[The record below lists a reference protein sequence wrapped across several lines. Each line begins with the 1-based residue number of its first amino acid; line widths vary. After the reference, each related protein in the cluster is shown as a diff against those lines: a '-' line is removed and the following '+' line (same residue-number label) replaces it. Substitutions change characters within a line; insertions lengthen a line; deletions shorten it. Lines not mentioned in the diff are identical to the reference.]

1 MHARTPA
8 GDPSS
13 PTGPIHLGETAA
25 KDRPASPSER
35 QQRGTQSAAI
45 ELSVLAAGG
54 YRWSGKDIDGPGD
67 HGTTQP
73 RRHAGSDP
81 NPSRTRPKLRLVG
94 QAVRALTWCF
104 VVLGQVLFWLL
115 QGERDRGAEK
125 VEGLP
130 LGGGGLG
137 EHRHGDG
144 GAGEPGLVAGQG
156 GQVGEQAAE
165 AAVGAACGIALV

>member
-1 MHARTPA
+1 MARWVCVPAPVAPSVTMPA
-8 GDPSS
+8 GQPAQGVSADPA
-13 PTGPIHLGETAA
+13 GLTATKRSA
-25 KDRPASPSER
+25 ASP
-35 QQRGTQSAAI
+35 AWP
-45 ELSVLAAGG
+45 V
-54 YRWSGKDIDGPGD
+54 
-67 HGTTQP
+67 
-73 RRHAGSDP
+73 
-81 NPSRTRPKLRLVG
+81 RPKLRLVR
-94 QAVRALTWCF
+94 QAVPALTWCF

-130 LGGGGLG
+130 LGAGGLG